1 MKTLRLVIATT
12 INAPADC
19 VYAVL
24 ADLTRYPKIF
34 RYMHDLR
41 VVEQRDHSAL
51 AEIEEDIFGMMVAK
65 VLTKFVFEP
74 PLKVLI
80 EQVKGPF
87 ERAVAWF
94 HLEPQGEKTKVV
106 HGAEITVGGLF
117 AKIGMMLLGNG
128 IAKARMIEELKAVKR
143 EAEKFVVARKT

>member
-1 MKTLRLVIATT
+1 
-12 INAPADC
+12 
-19 VYAVL
+19 
-24 ADLTRYPKIF
+24 
-34 RYMHDLR
+34 
-41 VVEQRDHSAL
+41 
-51 AEIEEDIFGMMVAK
+51 MMVAK

-94 HLEPQGEKTKVV
+94 HLEPQGERTKVV

-128 IAKARMIEELKAVKR
+128 IAKARMTEELKAVKR
-143 EAEKFVVARKT
+143 EAEKLVVARKT